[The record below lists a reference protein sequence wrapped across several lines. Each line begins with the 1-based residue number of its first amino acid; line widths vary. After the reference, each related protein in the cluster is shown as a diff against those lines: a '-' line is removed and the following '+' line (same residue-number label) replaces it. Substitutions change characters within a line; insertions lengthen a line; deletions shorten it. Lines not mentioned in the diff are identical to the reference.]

1 MYRTNAQ
8 SRSLEDAFVA
18 RGIPYRLVGGTRFYQ
33 RKEIKD
39 ALAYLRLVHNPADNV
54 SLMRVI
60 NVPPRAI
67 GDKTVSA
74 LTAWSAEQGVSMTG
88 GLALVAGDL
97 ASPVLAGH
105 RQDGA
110 KPPQHPFGTAANKA
124 LVAFYRLLKGWLD
137 IKDKLNVSQLLDKIT
152 EQAGYATWLR
162 DGTEEGEDRW
172 ENLQELS
179 SVAAHYDDFPPE
191 LRLTAFLEEVA
202 LVSDQD
208 ELAEQD
214 ERVTLLTV
222 HTAKGLEFEVVFLVG
237 LEENIFPHSRSQED
251 PDQMEEERRLMY
263 VGVTR
268 AKDRLYLVRAFRR
281 MLYGRSEINE
291 PSRFLR
297 DVAIAQG
304 STMGTSPVRGVP
316 SRTAGLMDG
325 GRSGGWGYEPRDR
338 RRSEDEEDSWGGA
351 SRRPRP
357 DERSSLY
364 GGKGGS
370 RSGTSWMPSQPPQTP
385 KKTERPERAPQFKP
399 GDRVD
404 HGLFGPGIVLKSEVT
419 ADDEEVTVAF
429 QGKGTKTLLAGFAKL
444 RKMPK

>member
-18 RGIPYRLVGGTRFYQ
+18 RGMPYRLVGGTRFYQ

-67 GDKTVSA
+67 GDKTISTLA
-74 LTAWSAEQGVSMTG
+74 AWSAEQGVSMTG

-97 ASPVLAGH
+97 ASPVLAT
-105 RQDGA
+105 
-110 KPPQHPFGTAANKA
+110 GTAPARAASPRSTRLGRPRNEA
-124 LVAFYRLLKGWLD
+124 LRRVLSPAEGLADDQGRADGQP
-137 IKDKLNVSQLLDKIT
+137 SCST
-152 EQAGYATWLR
+152 RSPSSRAMRPGCATAPRRARTAGRTCR
-162 DGTEEGEDRW
+162 SCR
-172 ENLQELS
+172 

-222 HTAKGLEFEVVFLVG
+222 HTAKGLEFPVVFLVG
-237 LEENIFPHSRSQED
+237 LEENIFPHSRSLED

-268 AKDRLYLVRAFRR
+268 AKDRLYLLRAFRR
-281 MLYGRSEINE
+281 MLWGRSEINE

-297 DVAIAQG
+297 DVAAA
-304 STMGTSPVRGVP
+304 RG
-316 SRTAGLMDG
+316 
-325 GRSGGWGYEPRDR
+325 R
-338 RRSEDEEDSWGGA
+338 RWA
-351 SRRPRP
+351 
-357 DERSSLY
+357 
-364 GGKGGS
+364 
-370 RSGTSWMPSQPPQTP
+370 
-385 KKTERPERAPQFKP
+385 
-399 GDRVD
+399 
-404 HGLFGPGIVLKSEVT
+404 
-419 ADDEEVTVAF
+419 
-429 QGKGTKTLLAGFAKL
+429 
-444 RKMPK
+444 